1 MVSIRTAE
9 SGDVPA
15 LTAIQNALLA
25 TTTYEWTET
34 PHTEAERHE
43 WLERQRAAGHPV
55 LVAVDEGAVV
65 GWAAYGDFR
74 DSVKWPGYLPTV
86 EHTVHVRDDQWGK
99 GVGRLLMDGLAAH
112 ARAAGKRVMVGGI
125 DSTNVDSIRF
135 HERLGFVEVARLPG
149 IGEKFGR
156 RLDLV
161 LMQRTLDGAEDST
174 VGSAVGSAGPEDSAG
189 AG

>member
-1 MVSIRTAE
+1 MVSIREAAR
-9 SGDVPA
+9 GDVA
-15 LTAIQNALLA
+15 AITAIQNALLA

-34 PHTEAERHE
+34 PHTEADRHA

-55 LVAVDEGAVV
+55 LVGVDGGEVV
-65 GWAAYGDFR
+65 GWAAYGEFR
-74 DSVKWPGYLPTV
+74 DSEKWPGYLPTV
-86 EHTVHVRDDQWGK
+86 EHTVHVRGDQWGR
-99 GVGRLLMDGLAAH
+99 GVGRLLIETLAAH

-125 DSTNVDSIRF
+125 DGSNVDSIRF

-161 LMQRTLDGAEDST
+161 LMQRALDA
-174 VGSAVGSAGPEDSAG
+174 
-189 AG
+189 

>member
-1 MVSIRTAE
+1 MVSIREAVG
-9 SGDVPA
+9 GDVA
-15 LTAIQNALLA
+15 AMTAIQNALLA

-34 PHTEAERHE
+34 PHTEADRHG

-55 LVAVDEGAVV
+55 LVAVDGESHGDGGEVV

-74 DSVKWPGYLPTV
+74 DAQKWPGYLPTV
-86 EHTVHVRDDQWGK
+86 EHTVHVRGDRWGR
-99 GVGRLLMDGLAAH
+99 GVGRLLIEALAVR

-125 DSTNVDSIRF
+125 DGSNVDSIRF

-161 LMQRTLDGAEDST
+161 LMQWALDA
-174 VGSAVGSAGPEDSAG
+174 
-189 AG
+189 

>member
-1 MVSIRTAE
+1 MVSIRAAE
-9 SGDVPA
+9 SADVPA
-15 LTAIQNALLA
+15 MTEIQNALLA

-34 PHTEAERHE
+34 PHSEAERHA
-43 WLERQRAAGHPV
+43 WLEHQRAAGHPV
-55 LVAVDEGAVV
+55 LVAVDDGATGSAGEVV

-74 DSVKWPGYLPTV
+74 DSTKWPGYLPTV
-86 EHTVHVRDDQWGK
+86 EHTVHVRGDQWGR
-99 GVGRLLMDGLAAH
+99 GVGRRLIEHLVAH

-161 LMQRTLDGAEDST
+161 LVQRELDGDGDHDG
-174 VGSAVGSAGPEDSAG
+174 VRDR
-189 AG
+189 

>member
-9 SGDVPA
+9 SADVPA
-15 LTAIQNALLA
+15 MTAIQNALLA

-34 PHTEAERHE
+34 PHSETDRLA
-43 WLERQRAAGHPV
+43 WLERQQAAGHPV
-55 LVAVDEGAVV
+55 LVAVDDGPDTEVV

-74 DSVKWPGYLPTV
+74 DSAKWPGYLPTV
-86 EHTVHVRDDQWGK
+86 EHTVHVRGDQWGR
-99 GVGRLLMDGLAAH
+99 GVGRRLIEGLVEH

-135 HERLGFVEVARLPG
+135 HERLGFVEVARMPG
-149 IGEKFGR
+149 IGEKFGQ

-161 LMQRTLDGAEDST
+161 LMQRALDDH
-174 VGSAVGSAGPEDSAG
+174 
-189 AG
+189 

>member
-1 MVSIRTAE
+1 MVSIRAAA
-9 SGDVPA
+9 SADVPA
-15 LTAIQNALLA
+15 MTAIQNALLA

-34 PHTEAERHE
+34 PYGESERHA
-43 WLERQRAAGHPV
+43 WLDRQRTAGHPV
-55 LVAVDEGAVV
+55 LVAVDTGDVV

-74 DSVKWPGYLPTV
+74 DSTKWPGYLPTV
-86 EHTVHVRDDQWGK
+86 EHTVHVRGDQWGR
-99 GVGRLLMDGLAAH
+99 GVGRRLMEDLAAH

-135 HERLGFVEVARLPG
+135 HERLGFVEVARMPG

-161 LMQRTLDGAEDST
+161 LMQRALDDG
-174 VGSAVGSAGPEDSAG
+174 
-189 AG
+189 

>member
-1 MVSIRTAE
+1 MVSIRAAG
-9 SGDVPA
+9 SADVPA
-15 LTAIQNALLA
+15 MTAIQNALLA

-34 PHTEAERHE
+34 PHSEADRHA

-55 LVAVDEGAVV
+55 LVADDTGDVV

-74 DSVKWPGYLPTV
+74 DSAKWPGYLPTV
-86 EHTVHVRDDQWGK
+86 EHTVHVRGDQWGR
-99 GVGRLLMDGLAAH
+99 GVGRRLMEDLTAH

-135 HERLGFVEVARLPG
+135 HERLGFVEVARMPG
-149 IGEKFGR
+149 IGEKFGQ

-161 LMQRTLDGAEDST
+161 LMQRALDDR
-174 VGSAVGSAGPEDSAG
+174 
-189 AG
+189 